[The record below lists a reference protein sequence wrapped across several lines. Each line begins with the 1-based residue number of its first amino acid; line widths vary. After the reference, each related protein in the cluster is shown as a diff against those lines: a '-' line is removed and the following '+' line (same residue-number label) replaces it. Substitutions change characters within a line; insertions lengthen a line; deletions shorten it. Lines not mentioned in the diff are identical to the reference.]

1 MDTKQLLNDEEL
13 TAVAGGNQASM
24 NQWSQ
29 SVGFILRQLEDM
41 AANASAADQAVLRR
55 YISALKSTCSEAGTE
70 SASITIANIYT
81 MNVLF
86 VNACVREQS
95 RTLLLAR
102 HLLSRLP
109 AQVSEIRLEDMD
121 MKPLTKHSL
130 SQRDELLRQGKWE
143 DPSFCLARQF
153 ADADCIVIAAPYWD
167 FGFPAL
173 LKIYLETVTV
183 SGITFCYEEG
193 RPRGL
198 CKAKK
203 LYYITTAGG
212 PIVSDFGYPYVQS
225 LAENLYGIGDTI
237 CIRAENLD
245 MDGAD
250 VAGAL
255 EKAKQEIDN
264 QTR

>member
-1 MDTKQLLNDEEL
+1 
-13 TAVAGGNQASM
+13 
-24 NQWSQ
+24 
-29 SVGFILRQLEDM
+29 
-41 AANASAADQAVLRR
+41 
-55 YISALKSTCSEAGTE
+55 
-70 SASITIANIYT
+70 

-102 HLLSRLP
+102 HLLSRLS

-130 SQRDELLRQGKWE
+130 SQRDDLLRQGKWE
-143 DPSFCLARQF
+143 DPSLKLARQF

-167 FGFPAL
+167 LGFPAL

-183 SGITFCYEEG
+183 SGITFCYAEG
-193 RPRGL
+193 RPKGL
-198 CKAKK
+198 CNAKK

-212 PIVSDFGYPYVQS
+212 PIVSDFGFSYVRS
-225 LAENLYGIGDTI
+225 LANNLYGIREAR

-250 VAGAL
+250 VALIL
-255 EKAKQEIDN
+255 EDTIEEIN
-264 QTR
+264 RRI

>member
-1 MDTKQLLNDEEL
+1 M
-13 TAVAGGNQASM
+13 
-24 NQWSQ
+24 
-29 SVGFILRQLEDM
+29 I
-41 AANASAADQAVLRR
+41 
-55 YISALKSTCSEAGTE
+55 
-70 SASITIANIYT
+70 
-81 MNVLF
+81 VLF

-102 HLLSRLP
+102 HLLSRLS
-109 AQVSEIRLEDMD
+109 AQVSELRLEEMD

-130 SQRDELLRQGKWE
+130 ARRDALLRQGRWE
-143 DPSFCLARQF
+143 DPSLRLARQF

-173 LKIYLETVTV
+173 LKIYLETVTA

-193 RPRGL
+193 SPRGL

-212 PIVSDFGYPYVQS
+212 PILLDFGFSYVRS
-225 LAENLYGIGDTI
+225 LAENLYGIGETS

-250 VAGAL
+250 VALIL
-255 EKAKQEIDN
+255 EDTIEEIN
-264 QTR
+264 RSI

>member
-1 MDTKQLLNDEEL
+1 
-13 TAVAGGNQASM
+13 
-24 NQWSQ
+24 
-29 SVGFILRQLEDM
+29 
-41 AANASAADQAVLRR
+41 
-55 YISALKSTCSEAGTE
+55 
-70 SASITIANIYT
+70 

-102 HLLSRLP
+102 HLLSRLS
-109 AQVSEIRLEDMD
+109 AQVCEIRLEDLD
-121 MKPLTKHSL
+121 LKPLTRHSL
-130 SQRDELLRQGKWE
+130 ARRDDLMREGKWE
-143 DPSFCLARQF
+143 DPTLRYARQF

-173 LKIYLETVTV
+173 LKIYLEAVTV

-198 CKAKK
+198 CNARK

-212 PIVSDFGYPYVQS
+212 PILSDFGYSYVRS
-225 LAENLYGIGDTI
+225 LAENLYGIREAR

-250 VAGAL
+250 VAGIL
-255 EKAKQEIDN
+255 EETIKKINKEDLSLCGQERN
-264 QTR
+264 

>member
-1 MDTKQLLNDEEL
+1 
-13 TAVAGGNQASM
+13 
-24 NQWSQ
+24 
-29 SVGFILRQLEDM
+29 
-41 AANASAADQAVLRR
+41 
-55 YISALKSTCSEAGTE
+55 
-70 SASITIANIYT
+70 

-102 HLLSRLP
+102 HLLSRLS
-109 AQVSEIRLEDMD
+109 AQVSELRLEDLD
-121 MKPLTKHSL
+121 LKPLTKHSL
-130 SQRDELLRQGKWE
+130 ARRDDLLRQGKWE
-143 DPSFCLARQF
+143 DPSLKLARQF
-153 ADADCIVIAAPYWD
+153 AAADCLVIAAPYWD

-183 SGITFCYEEG
+183 SGLTFCYEEG

-212 PIVSDFGYPYVQS
+212 PMVPDFGYPYVKS
-225 LAENLYGIGDTI
+225 LAENLYGIEDTI

-250 VAGAL
+250 IAGILDIAI
-255 EKAKQEIDN
+255 EKIN
-264 QTR
+264 RRI

>member
-1 MDTKQLLNDEEL
+1 
-13 TAVAGGNQASM
+13 
-24 NQWSQ
+24 
-29 SVGFILRQLEDM
+29 
-41 AANASAADQAVLRR
+41 
-55 YISALKSTCSEAGTE
+55 
-70 SASITIANIYT
+70 

-109 AQVSEIRLEDMD
+109 AQICEIRLEDMD
-121 MKPLTKHSL
+121 LKPLTKHSL
-130 SQRDELLRQGKWE
+130 AKRDELLREGKWE
-143 DPSFCLARQF
+143 DPSLHYARQF
-153 ADADCIVIAAPYWD
+153 ADADCIVIAAPYWNL
-167 FGFPAL
+167 GFPAL

-183 SGITFCYEEG
+183 SGITFCYEES

-198 CKAKK
+198 CKARK

-212 PIVSDFGYPYVQS
+212 PILSDFGFPYVRS
-225 LAENLYGIGDTI
+225 LAECLYGIGETS

-250 VAGAL
+250 AAL
-255 EKAKQEIDN
+255 IPEETIEKINKEDLNYVDKTGIESK
-264 QTR
+264 R

>member
-1 MDTKQLLNDEEL
+1 
-13 TAVAGGNQASM
+13 
-24 NQWSQ
+24 
-29 SVGFILRQLEDM
+29 
-41 AANASAADQAVLRR
+41 
-55 YISALKSTCSEAGTE
+55 
-70 SASITIANIYT
+70 

-86 VNACVREQS
+86 INACVREQS
-95 RTLLLAR
+95 RTLLLAH
-102 HLLSRLP
+102 HLLSRLS
-109 AQVSEIRLEDMD
+109 AQVCEIKLEDMD

-130 SQRDELLRQGKWE
+130 SQRDDLLRQGKWE
-143 DPSFCLARQF
+143 DPSLRHARQF

-212 PIVSDFGYPYVQS
+212 PILLDFGFSYVRS
-225 LAENLYGIGDTI
+225 LAENLYGIGETS

-245 MDGAD
+245 LDGAD
-250 VAGAL
+250 VAGIL
-255 EKAKQEIDN
+255 EETIEKINKEDLNDVDKTGIEGK
-264 QTR
+264 R

>member
-1 MDTKQLLNDEEL
+1 MK
-13 TAVAGGNQASM
+13 
-24 NQWSQ
+24 
-29 SVGFILRQLEDM
+29 
-41 AANASAADQAVLRR
+41 
-55 YISALKSTCSEAGTE
+55 
-70 SASITIANIYT
+70 
-81 MNVLF
+81 VLF

-102 HLLSRLP
+102 HLLSRLS
-109 AQVSEIRLEDMD
+109 AKVSEIRLEDLD
-121 MKPLTKHSL
+121 LKPLTKHSL
-130 SQRDELLRQGKWE
+130 ARRDDLLRQGKWE
-143 DPSFCLARQF
+143 DPSLRHARQF

-173 LKIYLETVTV
+173 LKLYLEAVTV
-183 SGITFCYEEG
+183 SGITFCYEAG

-212 PIVSDFGYPYVQS
+212 PILQDFGFSYVRS
-225 LAENLYGIGDTI
+225 LAENLYGIRETS

-250 VAGAL
+250 VALIL
-255 EKAKQEIDN
+255 EETIEKINKEDLNYVDKTGIEGK
-264 QTR
+264 R

>member
-1 MDTKQLLNDEEL
+1 
-13 TAVAGGNQASM
+13 
-24 NQWSQ
+24 
-29 SVGFILRQLEDM
+29 
-41 AANASAADQAVLRR
+41 
-55 YISALKSTCSEAGTE
+55 
-70 SASITIANIYT
+70 

-102 HLLSRLP
+102 HLLRRLP

-121 MKPLTKHSL
+121 LKPLTKDSL
-130 SQRDELLRQGKWE
+130 ARRDDLLRQGKWE

-153 ADADCIVIAAPYWD
+153 ADADGIVIAAPYWD

-212 PIVSDFGYPYVQS
+212 PILLDFGFSYVRS
-225 LAENLYGIGDTI
+225 LAENLYGIRETS

-250 VAGAL
+250 IAL
-255 EKAKQEIDN
+255 ILEDAIEEIN
-264 QTR
+264 RKI

>member
-1 MDTKQLLNDEEL
+1 
-13 TAVAGGNQASM
+13 
-24 NQWSQ
+24 
-29 SVGFILRQLEDM
+29 
-41 AANASAADQAVLRR
+41 
-55 YISALKSTCSEAGTE
+55 
-70 SASITIANIYT
+70 

-102 HLLSRLP
+102 HLLSRLS
-109 AQVSEIRLEDMD
+109 AQVSELRLEDMD
-121 MKPLTKHSL
+121 LNPLTKHSL
-130 SQRDELLRQGKWE
+130 ARRDALLRQGRWE

-212 PIVSDFGYPYVQS
+212 PILSDFGFSYVRS
-225 LAENLYGIGDTI
+225 LAENLYGIGETS

-245 MDGAD
+245 MDGED
-250 VAGAL
+250 VALIL
-255 EKAKQEIDN
+255 EDTIEEIN
-264 QTR
+264 RNI